1 MKDKILETEISNAC
15 EAIAKAL
22 RNYTNEPL
30 TCCIQIDTR
39 EAIPEKGTDF
49 YSFDIVDPKGDVIM
63 ELGMR
68 VAYCWDDNNGQEV
81 IRETYKS
88 YGGVDDGTE
97 EGL

>member
-1 MKDKILETEISNAC
+1 MKDKILETIISDAC
-15 EAIAKAL
+15 ETIAKAL

-49 YSFDIVDPKGDVIM
+49 YSFDIVDPSGDAIL
-63 ELGMR
+63 ELGRR

-81 IRETYKS
+81 IRETYTS
-88 YGGVDDGTE
+88 YGGVDNGTDQE
-97 EGL
+97 L